1 MPLAGK
7 GMLLTSMDIDPSD
20 EAEFNRWYD
29 REHLEERVAID
40 GFLEARRYVA
50 RNASVAV
57 QKSASWLPRVRYAAS
72 EPRPH
77 WNIRIASVLR
87 FRSSQ
92 TRAPQYGANF
102 GIGTLAPKY
111 LCLYST
117 ATIDVLESAA
127 YRARLANPTDWSRRT
142 MARFKNMIRAV
153 GRITVS
159 RGQGRG
165 AVLGIVRFRPQAG
178 HEAALRATL
187 TERLDPVGLDG
198 IISMHLIESDP
209 ALSGPTTE
217 IPAAAAAASPD
228 WFVLIDGT
236 SAETIAAALANRFTG
251 TSAPDLRAL
260 QISSGIYDLMW
271 DLAKSDIP
279 QR

>member
-7 GMLLTSMDIDPSD
+7 GMLLTSMDIDPAD

-50 RNASVAV
+50 RNAS
-57 QKSASWLPRVRYAAS
+57 
-72 EPRPH
+72 
-77 WNIRIASVLR
+77 
-87 FRSSQ
+87 
-92 TRAPQYGANF
+92 
-102 GIGTLAPKY
+102 PKY

-117 ATIDVLESAA
+117 TTIEVLESPA
-127 YRARLANPTDWSRRT
+127 YRARLANPTDWSKKT

-153 GRITVS
+153 ARITLS

-165 AVLGIVRFRPQAG
+165 AVLGIVRLRPQAG
-178 HEAALRATL
+178 HEALRATL
-187 TERLDPVGLDG
+187 IERLDPAGLDG
-198 IISMHLIESDP
+198 IVSMHLIESDP
-209 ALSGPTTE
+209 LLSGPTAE
-217 IPAAAAAASPD
+217 IPAAGAASAD

-236 SAETIAAALANRFTG
+236 SAQEIAAALASRFAG
-251 TSAPDLRAL
+251 TSAPDPYAL

-271 DLAKSDIP
+271 DLAKSDIAP
-279 QR
+279 R